1 MGYMKCKKVKNN
13 HDGTI
18 TINITENNVHPADW
32 RDYTIKSDDKGLAQ
46 DKLVT
51 LVYYGDVHLQASAK
65 KYGLGKAIEK
75 AIEIAGGRKWASDDD
90 GTTLNEEKKTLRK
103 AQLLSYTKLARS

>member
-1 MGYMKCKKVKNN
+1 MSYMKCKRVKNN

-18 TINITENNVHPADW
+18 TIHITENNVYPADW

-51 LVYYGDVHLQASAK
+51 LMYYGDVQLQASAK

-75 AIEIAGGRKWASDDD
+75 AIEIAGGRKWDCDD
-90 GTTLNEEKKTLRK
+90 GITTEEEKETLRK
-103 AQLLSYTKLARS
+103 AQLLSYTKLVRS

>member
-1 MGYMKCKKVKNN
+1 MGYMKCKRVKDN

-18 TINITENNVHPADW
+18 TVHITENNVYPSDW

-46 DKLVT
+46 DKLVS
-51 LVYYGDVHLQASAK
+51 LVFYGDVQLQASAK
-65 KYGLGKAIEK
+65 RYGLGKAIEK
-75 AIEIAGGRKWASDDD
+75 AIEVAGGRKWASDSN
-90 GTTLNEEKKTLRK
+90 GTTPEEEKETLRK

>member
-46 DKLVT
+46 DKLVS
-51 LVYYGDVHLQASAK
+51 LIYYGDVQLQASAK
-65 KYGLGKAIEK
+65 RYGLGKAIEK
-75 AIEIAGGRKWASDDD
+75 AIEIAGGRKWACDDD
-90 GTTLNEEKKTLRK
+90 GMTARHQKKKKRR
-103 AQLLSYTKLARS
+103 YARRNY